1 MKWKSSVFLRLVQA
15 KPFVFLNR
23 FWWLFTKEREGKK
36 REWARQKKL
45 QVEKRQ
51 QEKELH
57 LSKLTSRR
65 NEVERLKVELEMF
78 RQNELGKQEN
88 MKLEV

>member
-1 MKWKSSVFLRLVQA
+1 
-15 KPFVFLNR
+15 
-23 FWWLFTKEREGKK
+23 LFTKEREGKK
-36 REWARQKKL
+36 RERARQKKL
-45 QVEKRQ
+45 QVEKLQ

-57 LSKLTSRR
+57 LSKLTRRR